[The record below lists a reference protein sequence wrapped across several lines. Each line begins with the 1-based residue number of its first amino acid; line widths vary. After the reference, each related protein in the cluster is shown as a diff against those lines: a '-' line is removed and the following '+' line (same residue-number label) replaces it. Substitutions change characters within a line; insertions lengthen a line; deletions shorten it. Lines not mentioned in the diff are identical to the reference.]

1 MKRRTLLIMLLSI
14 STICQAK
21 EGAKIDFA
29 GLKHPVK
36 PMLWKVEGKDLKQE
50 SYLFGS
56 IHLSDSRLTALHPA
70 AQKAFDQ
77 SAALFTELDLSMA
90 SQMAMVGTFMRKD
103 VKTLEQV
110 LGNELCA
117 ALEEEIKAVNPAL
130 SAKPFAQYKIW
141 ALGMMVPALKEQLSG
156 KKALDMQLWE
166 QATKAGKKTG
176 ALEKVSDQ
184 VGKLDQLTIGE
195 QKHMLEVTLKLLK
208 KSRESGVD
216 PFVELVNAYLSGDEK
231 MIEAIMS
238 QDSYMGIKM
247 DPEVVEKLYRLL
259 LHERNVGMARSILD
273 TLAQNPGQCSFFAA
287 GAAHYIGDKSVV
299 KLLEDAGYKITRM

>member
-1 MKRRTLLIMLLSI
+1 MRFLSILLISLVASHAF
-14 STICQAK
+14 AK
-21 EGAKIDFA
+21 EVAGIDFA

-36 PMLWKVEGKDLKQE
+36 PMLWKVEGKGLKQE
-50 SYLFGS
+50 SYLFGT
-56 IHLSDSRLTALHPA
+56 IHLSDQRLTTLHPA

-77 SAALFTELDLSMA
+77 SGALYTELELSMA

-103 VKTLEQV
+103 QKTLEQL
-110 LGNELCA
+110 LGNELYA

-130 SAKPFAQYKIW
+130 SAKPFAQFKVW
-141 ALGMMVPALKEQLSG
+141 ALGMMVPALKDQLSG
-156 KKALDMQLWE
+156 KQALDMQLWSR
-166 QATKAGKKTG
+166 ATKSGKKTG

-208 KSRESGVD
+208 KSREAGVD
-216 PFVELVNAYLSGDEK
+216 PFAELVNAYLSGDDK
-231 MIEAIMS
+231 VIETIMS

-247 DPEVVEKLYRLL
+247 DPELVEKFYRLL

-273 TLAQNPGQCSFFAA
+273 ALTKNPGQTSFFAA

>member
-1 MKRRTLLIMLLSI
+1 MRFLSILLISLVASHAF
-14 STICQAK
+14 AK
-21 EGAKIDFA
+21 EGAQIDFA

-36 PMLWKVEGKDLKQE
+36 PMLWKVEGKGLKQE
-50 SYLFGS
+50 SYLFGT
-56 IHLSDSRLTALHPA
+56 IHLSDSRLTNLHPA

-77 SAALFTELDLSMA
+77 SGALYTELDLSMA

-103 VKTLEQV
+103 RKTLEQL
-110 LGNELCA
+110 LGDELYA
-117 ALEEEIKAVNPAL
+117 SLEEEIKAVNPAL
-130 SAKPFAQYKIW
+130 SAKPFAQFKVW

-156 KKALDMQLWE
+156 KQALDMQLWAR
-166 QATKAGKKTG
+166 ATKAGKKTG

-208 KSRESGVD
+208 KSREAGVD
-216 PFVELVNAYLSGDEK
+216 PFAELVNAYLSGEEQE
-231 MIEAIMS
+231 IEAMLS

-247 DPEVVEKLYRLL
+247 DPELVKKFYRLL
-259 LHERNVGMARSILD
+259 LDERNVGMAKSILD
-273 TLAQNPGQCSFFAA
+273 ILTQDPGQSSFFAA
-287 GAAHYIGDKSVV
+287 GAAHYIGDKSVI